1 MATHHEQ
8 VQCSCLA
15 QAPPPTF
22 AVIVMQALPRVD
34 TDSEPELG
42 QPKRFS
48 FSWPDRQGLVGVAY
62 CRRKTLAVG
71 AVLLA
76 VVGVAS
82 LRFNN
87 QCINLGAPQGKSEAG
102 TQGQRVAV

>member
-1 MATHHEQ
+1 MVCACETLSGNAQARALTIHQHLWQ
-8 VQCSCLA
+8 ICSC
-15 QAPPPTF
+15 
-22 AVIVMQALPRVD
+22 PR
-34 TDSEPELG
+34 LG
-42 QPKRFS
+42 PR
-48 FSWPDRQGLVGVAY
+48 VAY

-71 AVLLA
+71 AVLLG

-87 QCINLGAPQGKSEAG
+87 QCINLGALQGKSEAG